1 MDKRKVLEDEFVQQ
15 RGNPGAFVNRDID
28 GLLAYKEARQKR
40 MLEAS
45 KINEINNLKEE
56 IDTIKSDISSIK
68 DLLTKALENK

>member
-1 MDKRKVLEDEFVQQ
+1 MDKRKVLDDEFVQQ

-45 KINEINNLKEE
+45 EINNLKEE
-56 IDTIKSDISSIK
+56 IDSIKSDISSIK